1 MVIPMARI
9 YMRQRGFSLIE
20 VLVTLV
26 ILAIGLLGVAGMQA
40 RLQQSEMEAYQRS
53 QALLL
58 LDDMANRLAAN
69 RNAAAS
75 YVAATA
81 AAAAGSTC
89 PASVATQLQRDASEW
104 CNALQ
109 GAGETSGSTNV
120 GAMLGGRGCVQ
131 ALGSG
136 EYLLTVAWQG
146 MGPLTAP
153 PAGVTCGANA
163 YNGATGAA
171 CHDDLCRRVVT
182 TIVRVASL

>member
-1 MVIPMARI
+1 MARI
-9 YMRQRGFSLIE
+9 CVRQCGFSLIE
-20 VLVTLV
+20 VVVTLV

-89 PASVATQLQRDASEW
+89 PTSVATQLERDASEW

-109 GAGETSGSTNV
+109 GAGEISGSSKV

-131 ALGSG
+131 DLGSG
-136 EYLLTVAWQG
+136 EFLLTVAWQG
-146 MGPLTAP
+146 MGPLEAP

-163 YNGATGAA
+163 YDGGTD
-171 CHDDLCRRVVT
+171 CRDDLCRRVVT

>member
-1 MVIPMARI
+1 MAKI
-9 YMRQRGFSLIE
+9 CVKQRGFSLIE

-69 RNAAAS
+69 RSVAAS

-89 PASVATQLQRDASEW
+89 PSSLATQLERDASEW

-109 GAGETSGSTNV
+109 GAGEVSGSNKV

-146 MGPLTAP
+146 MGPLVAP
-153 PAGVTCGANA
+153 PAGVPCGANA
-163 YNGATGAA
+163 YDGGAV

-182 TIVRVASL
+182 TIVRVANL

>member
-1 MVIPMARI
+1 MARI
-9 YMRQRGFSLIE
+9 YVRQCGFSLIE

-58 LDDMANRLAAN
+58 LDDMASRLAAN
-69 RNAAAS
+69 RNVAGS
-75 YVAATA
+75 YVTATA
-81 AAAAGSTC
+81 AAAAGSSC
-89 PASVATQLQRDASEW
+89 PTSVATQLERDASEW

-109 GAGETSGSTNV
+109 GAGEISGSSKV

-136 EYLLTVAWQG
+136 EFLLSVAWQG
-146 MGPLTAP
+146 LGPLVAP

-163 YNGATGAA
+163 YDGGTV

-182 TIVRVASL
+182 TIVKVASL

>member
-1 MVIPMARI
+1 MSRACH
-9 YMRQRGFSLIE
+9 RQSAFSLIE

-58 LDDMANRLAAN
+58 LDDMASRLAAN
-69 RNAAAS
+69 RNVAGS
-75 YVAATA
+75 YVTATA
-81 AAAAGSTC
+81 AAAAGSSC
-89 PASVATQLQRDASEW
+89 PTSVATQLARDASEW

-109 GAGETSGSTNV
+109 GAGETSGTSKV
-120 GAMLGGRGCVQ
+120 GAMIGGRGCVQ

-153 PAGVTCGANA
+153 PAGVTCGADA
-163 YNGATGAA
+163 YDGAA
-171 CHDDLCRRVVT
+171 GGVCLDDLCRRVVT
-182 TIVRVASL
+182 SIVRVATL

>member
-1 MVIPMARI
+1 MARI
-9 YMRQRGFSLIE
+9 CVTQRGFSLIE

-40 RLQQSEMEAYQRS
+40 RLQQSEMETYQRS

-58 LDDMANRLAAN
+58 LDDMASRLAAN
-69 RNAAAS
+69 RNAAAG
-75 YVAATA
+75 YAAATA

-89 PASVATQLQRDASEW
+89 PTNVATQLARDASEW
-104 CNALQ
+104 CLALQ

-146 MGPLTAP
+146 LGPLAAP

-163 YNGATGAA
+163 YNGGTA

>member
-1 MVIPMARI
+1 MARI
-9 YMRQRGFSLIE
+9 CITQRGFSLIE

-58 LDDMANRLAAN
+58 LDDMASRLAAN
-69 RNAAAS
+69 RSAAAG
-75 YVAATA
+75 YAAATA
-81 AAAAGSTC
+81 AAAAGSAC
-89 PASVATQLQRDASEW
+89 PTSVATQLARDASEW
-104 CNALQ
+104 CLALQ

-146 MGPLTAP
+146 LGPLAAP
-153 PAGVTCGANA
+153 PAGVTCGVDA
-163 YNGATGAA
+163 YDGATGSA